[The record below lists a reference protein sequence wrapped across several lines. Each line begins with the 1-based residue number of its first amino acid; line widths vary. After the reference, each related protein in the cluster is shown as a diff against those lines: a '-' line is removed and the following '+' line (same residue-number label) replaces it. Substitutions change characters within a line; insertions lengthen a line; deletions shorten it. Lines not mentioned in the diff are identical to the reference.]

1 MAKGPV
7 MKVKSPDIFGDSSE
21 SVQRQGYRDFAA
33 SARVMT
39 HTDHLSW

>member
-1 MAKGPV
+1 MSMV
-7 MKVKSPDIFGDSSE
+7 LEVKSPDIFGDSSE
-21 SVQRQGYRDFAA
+21 SIQPQSYRDFAA